1 MEGCYEKAIV
11 GTDRKINSQTRVIFR
26 LLPSRYGRLTF
37 VSGER
42 SWLLY
47 RHDSC
52 AALSSKYGRG
62 TYGPLSAAVCILDRS
77 RAHLRDLVAMRKSSV
92 STEVRLHYLASGAP
106 ANQRP
111 GLCCLT
117 RSPRFALVAVRSRS
131 TVLVST
137 STAD

>member
-1 MEGCYEKAIV
+1 VLLGLVALLATAWTTGGGVLKPPVIHEPFTQLPCPAHPSSTLAMEGCYEKAIV

-77 RAHLRDLVAMRKSSV
+77 RAHLRDLVAMRKELSF
-92 STEVRLHYLASGAP
+92 H
-106 ANQRP
+106 
-111 GLCCLT
+111 
-117 RSPRFALVAVRSRS
+117 
-131 TVLVST
+131 
-137 STAD
+137 